1 MRSLYRVLLAKWL
14 VMSGCESI
22 SRLHKVLSVM
32 YFLSA
37 INDET
42 AVGVSEI
49 VKYAQLMNEN
59 EVNELLKCCKE
70 LGYVNEEG
78 GRFYLTYR
86 GVISALSISS

>member
-1 MRSLYRVLLAKWL
+1 MN
-14 VMSGCESI
+14 GCELI
-22 SRLHKVLSVM
+22 SRIHKVLSVM

-42 AVGVSEI
+42 AVGISEI
-49 VKYAQLMNEN
+49 AKYSKMMNEN

-86 GVISALSISS
+86 GIISALSISS